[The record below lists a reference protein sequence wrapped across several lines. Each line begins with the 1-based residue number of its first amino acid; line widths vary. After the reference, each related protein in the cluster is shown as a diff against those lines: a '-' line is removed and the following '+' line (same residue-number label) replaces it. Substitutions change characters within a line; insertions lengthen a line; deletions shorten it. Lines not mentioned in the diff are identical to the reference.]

1 MDQTKQSEVKP
12 RELKSVDDMYLGKP
26 FTFLE
31 PVKAA
36 RSLASDARYH
46 WSCEVQSAKEGLVQV
61 PRGSRSIKMS

>member
-36 RSLASDARYH
+36 RSLASDARNH
-46 WSCEVQSAKEGLVQV
+46 
-61 PRGSRSIKMS
+61 